1 MGPAGGIVRQPIEPV
16 HKTQHIGHE
25 DVGDGEGPGIA
36 VTVHKLAEDCA
47 PKLRSIPAHKQS
59 MAASARGAMDCFSS
73 LAMTNESFRMRPIGT
88 TGKSPKTC
96 PALRA
101 EIFCFRSHANQ
112 SHNCARLTADEG
124 RSRSSRTC
132 GEMRWTQE
140 LRLTCVAQAYG
151 EVVWFGRRGA
161 GVKRAIRSAATEAK
175 EPFSGKS
182 TK

>member
-1 MGPAGGIVRQPIEPV
+1 MVAARDMGPAGGIVRQPIEPV

-88 TGKSPKTC
+88 TGKSPKVC
-96 PALRA
+96 PSLRA
-101 EIFCFRSHANQ
+101 KIFRLTRRANQ
-112 SHNCARLTADEG
+112 
-124 RSRSSRTC
+124 
-132 GEMRWTQE
+132 
-140 LRLTCVAQAYG
+140 
-151 EVVWFGRRGA
+151 
-161 GVKRAIRSAATEAK
+161 
-175 EPFSGKS
+175 
-182 TK
+182 

>member
-1 MGPAGGIVRQPIEPV
+1 MVAARDMGPAGGIVRQPIEPV

-88 TGKSPKTC
+88 TGKSPKVC
-96 PALRA
+96 PSLRA
-101 EIFCFRSHANQ
+101 KIFRFPRRANQ
-112 SHNCARLTADEG
+112 RYQLAPSHP
-124 RSRSSRTC
+124 
-132 GEMRWTQE
+132 M
-140 LRLTCVAQAYG
+140 
-151 EVVWFGRRGA
+151 RGA
-161 GVKRAIRSAATEAK
+161 ARDRHERAVGCGGR
-175 EPFSGKS
+175 G
-182 TK
+182 

>member
-88 TGKSPKTC
+88 TGKSPKVC
-96 PALRA
+96 PSLRA
-101 EIFCFRSHANQ
+101 KIFRLSRRANQ
-112 SHNCARLTADEG
+112 QHNSARLTRERG
-124 RSRSSRTC
+124 GSRSSRTL
-132 GEMRWTQE
+132 RWDA
-140 LRLTCVAQAYG
+140 VDA
-151 EVVWFGRRGA
+151 VVPTDERRRRGRRSRVVLA
-161 GVKRAIRSAATEAK
+161 PRRWR
-175 EPFSGKS
+175 
-182 TK
+182 